1 MVPTPRLLRGG
12 VVAAIA
18 VAAVALPVAA
28 SGDDPGAGPS
38 PTALN
43 VELQPKPLVVQDL
56 TAPKL
61 AWHVRSD
68 DADVVQRAYQVR
80 VATTAA
86 GLADGGTPLWDS
98 GRVTSASSTG
108 VAYAG
113 PALSPGTR
121 YRWSVRTWTVRRGAD
136 SGEQG
141 SVSDW
146 SQAAQFGTARSSWE
160 ATPIWVVNND
170 RSAGWTD
177 YTVSAKLRI
186 DAIAGGFQFRMRD
199 ASNGLMWQFRADT
212 NTLVP
217 HTLRSG
223 TYATSGTATRMPT
236 GISLGDGQT
245 HTVAISAIGD
255 TYTTSVDGTQVDQRT
270 ISGFGNG
277 SVGFRNGR
285 TEIARW
291 DDLRVTAPDSTVLY
305 FNDFSRAA
313 GEIGCGTV
321 AGGVMTVPFS
331 GVCVLGGTADWA
343 FLRGTVALQD
353 KPIDSATLYATG
365 SSRDDTRQF
374 VYRTW
379 VNGRLVGL
387 GPTVAPRS
395 GTLAYAG
402 YDVTGLL
409 RQGADNVLAA
419 QAYTKKDQRFLGQ
432 LDVVYGDG
440 TTQTFGTGA
449 SGWKGW
455 AGYQVFVGGASIG
468 TGFFAAPAENLDAR
482 MFPFGFEGGGFDD
495 SGWTA
500 VTEKAPLTNLVGAQT
515 VNPVEIDEPA
525 ASVRELEPG
534 RFVVDFGR
542 AWIGGIRLHVANGTA
557 GSQVDVRLG
566 EELNSD
572 GTVRYAM
579 RTGNTYRDTWTL
591 ADGEQTLQHWGY
603 RVFRYVE
610 LTNLPAGFTIDDVK
624 ATALTTPFDRG
635 ESSFSSD
642 DPALDQVWQFTKN
655 SIEALDF
662 DAFMD
667 SATRERS
674 AEYGGDTYINLMA
687 EHALS
692 SDRALARWSTEYTA
706 FRPSWPSEWRYA
718 TILAAWEDWQQTG
731 DTTSLARQYDAL
743 RAFLPTAYVTSD
755 GLLKKPTS
763 VSGVDDLVDWP
774 AGERDGYVFRQVNTV
789 INAWAYRSFADMAEI
804 ASVLGKDADATSFAG
819 YAARL
824 RQGIDTKLWDADRGA
839 YRDGLND
846 DGSVVAHWAVHA
858 SAFALAFGIPEPARA
873 AKAAAYLDGRGMS
886 CSVFCAQFVLQGL
899 TNAGR
904 ADASI
909 RMMTATSQR
918 SWLHM
923 IELGAGAVMEAWD
936 PALKPNTS
944 FSHPWASSPVV
955 NVTKGI
961 FGLAPAA
968 PGWSRFTVAPQ
979 PGTLGQASIRTP
991 TVRGEIAASFTNTS
1005 ADGIVL
1011 RLTAPANTVAE
1022 VTLPRVLG
1030 GRDEIL
1036 VDGAAVATTVDG
1048 DLLHADVGSGS
1059 HTLTVPQP
1067 VDTAPHT
1074 AFDVPEFPDQAQATI
1089 GPVRR
1094 VVVEN
1099 SGISDL
1105 LVTRV
1110 RIKDA
1115 DGLSTGDFVLSDE
1128 SCTDGPIAPRATC
1141 EVSIRFAPGRENVV
1155 SHATLVLTDN
1165 TPAGTSTAALSARS
1179 GGLPQGPKGDDGERG
1194 EQGDP
1199 GESGP
1204 KGDRGDTGANGP
1216 RGDTGAPGAKGDT
1229 GASGANGAKGD
1240 TGAAGANGADGAPG
1254 AKGDKGD
1261 RGAAGRDAKVV
1272 CKLTRVKGR
1281 QRVSCTVS
1289 TAKAGKKAAV
1299 RSVARARLTR
1309 NGRTYASGR
1318 VGALRTTRT
1327 VARGQRYTLK
1337 VGGLTLAVR
1346 LR

>member
-1 MVPTPRLLRGG
+1 MVITRLLRGG
-12 VVAAIA
+12 TVAAIA

-28 SGDDPGAGPS
+28 SGEDPGAGPA
-38 PTALN
+38 PAALT
-43 VELQPKPLVVQDL
+43 VELQPKPLVVEDL

-68 DADVVQRAYQVR
+68 ADDVVQRAYQVR
-80 VATTAA
+80 VAATAA
-86 GLADGGTPLWDS
+86 DLADGGTPLWDS
-98 GRVTSASSTG
+98 GRVASADSTA

-121 YRWSVRTWTVRRGAD
+121 YRWSVRTWTVRRGTPA
-136 SGEQG
+136 GEEG
-141 SVSDW
+141 TVSEW
-146 SQAAQFGTARSSWE
+146 SQPAQFGTARSSWE
-160 ATPIWVVNND
+160 ATPIWVVNSD
-170 RSAGWTD
+170 RSASWGD
-177 YTVSAKLRI
+177 YTVSAKLKI
-186 DAIAGGFQFRMRD
+186 DAIAGGLQFRMAN

-223 TYATSGTATRMPT
+223 TYATNGTATRMPT
-236 GISLGDGQT
+236 GINLGDGQS
-245 HTVAISAIGD
+245 HTIAISAVGD

-270 ISGFGNG
+270 IAGYGNG

-291 DDLRVTAPDSTVLY
+291 DDLTVTAPDSSVLY
-305 FNDFSRAA
+305 TNDFSRSA
-313 GEIGCGTV
+313 GEISCGTV
-321 AGGVMTVPFS
+321 SGGLLTVGLS

-343 FLRGTVALQD
+343 FLRGTVALED

-374 VYRTW
+374 VYRAW
-379 VNGRLVGL
+379 VNGGLVGL
-387 GPTVAPRS
+387 GPTLAPRG

-409 RQGADNVLAA
+409 RQGEQNVLAA
-419 QAYTKKDQRFLGQ
+419 QAFTRKDQRFLGQ
-432 LDVVYGDG
+432 LDVTYADG
-440 TTQTFGTGA
+440 STQTFGTGA
-449 SGWKGW
+449 AGWKGW
-455 AGYQVFVGGASIG
+455 AGYQAYVGGNSIG
-468 TGFFAAPAENLDAR
+468 TSYFYVPAENIDAR
-482 MFPFGFEGGGFDD
+482 AFPFGFQDDGFDD
-495 SGWTA
+495 SAWTA
-500 VTEKAPLTNLVGAQT
+500 VAEKAPLTGLVGAQT
-515 VNPVEIDEPA
+515 VNPVQTDEPA
-525 ASVRELEPG
+525 ASVRTLEPG
-534 RFVVDFGR
+534 RVVVDFGR
-542 AWIGGIRLHVANGTA
+542 SWIGGIRLHVANGTA

-566 EELNSD
+566 EELNAD
-572 GTVRYAM
+572 GTVRYGM

-610 LTNLPAGFTIDDVK
+610 LTGVPSDFTIDDVK
-624 ATALTTPFDRG
+624 ATALRTPFDRG

-662 DAFMD
+662 DIFMD

-674 AEYGGDTYINLMA
+674 AEYGGDTYVNLMA

-743 RAFLPTAYVTSD
+743 RAFLPTAYVTAD
-755 GLLKKPTS
+755 GLLRKPRS
-763 VSGVDDLVDWP
+763 VGGVDDLVDWP
-774 AGERDGYVFRQVNTV
+774 AGERDGYVFTQTNTV

-804 ASVLGKDADATSFAG
+804 ARALGKDEDAASFAA

-824 RQGIDTKLWDADRGA
+824 KAGIDARLWDADRGA

-846 DGSVVAHWAVHA
+846 DGTVINHWAVHA
-858 SAFALAFGIPEPARA
+858 SALALAFGIPEPARA
-873 AKAAAYLDGRGMS
+873 AKAADYLDGRGMS

-909 RMMTATSQR
+909 RMMTSTAQR

-936 PALKPNTS
+936 PALKSNTS

-979 PGTLGQASIRTP
+979 PGTLGQASLRTP
-991 TVRGEIAASFTNTS
+991 TVRGEIAAAFTNT
-1005 ADGIVL
+1005 AEDGIVL
-1011 RLTAPANTVAE
+1011 QLTAPANTVAE

-1030 GRDEIL
+1030 GRDEIV
-1036 VDGAAVATTVDG
+1036 VDGIAVPTTVDG
-1048 DLLHADVGSGS
+1048 ELLHAEVGSGS
-1059 HTLTVPQP
+1059 HEITVPQP
-1067 VDTAPHT
+1067 LDSAPHT
-1074 AFDVPEFPDQAQATI
+1074 AFDVPQFPLQPQGTI
-1089 GPVRR
+1089 GPART

-1099 SGISDL
+1099 TGISDL
-1105 LVTRV
+1105 RVTRV

-1115 DGLSTGDFVLSDE
+1115 DGLSAGDFVVADE
-1128 SCTDGPIAPRATC
+1128 SCTDGDVAPRATC
-1141 EVSIRFAPGRENVV
+1141 DVLVRFAPGRADAV
-1155 SHATLVLTDN
+1155 SHANLVLTDN
-1165 TPAGTSTAALSARS
+1165 TPAGSSTAALSATS
-1179 GGLPQGPKGDDGERG
+1179 GGLPQGPKGDDGAQGERGERG
-1194 EQGDP
+1194 EQG
-1199 GESGP
+1199 ETGP
-1204 KGDRGDTGANGP
+1204 RGDTGATGA
-1216 RGDTGAPGAKGDT
+1216 RGDTGATGATGAKGDTGAPGAKGE
-1229 GASGANGAKGD
+1229 
-1240 TGAAGANGADGAPG
+1240 
-1254 AKGDKGD
+1254 KGD
-1261 RGAAGRDAKVV
+1261 RGAPGRDATVV
-1272 CKLTRVKGR
+1272 CKLAKTRGK
-1281 QRVSCTVS
+1281 QRIACTVRY
-1289 TAKAGKKAAV
+1289 ARAGKATKL
-1299 RSVARARLTR
+1299 RGGARARLTR
-1309 NGRTYASGR
+1309 NGRTVARGR
-1318 VGALRTTRT
+1318 VGALRPTRT
-1327 VARGQRYTLK
+1327 VARGARYTLRA
-1337 VGGLTLAVR
+1337 GGLTLAVR

>member
-1 MVPTPRLLRGG
+1 MLSLASREEREEQELVITRVLRGG
-12 VVAAIA
+12 AVAAIV
-18 VAAVALPVAA
+18 VAAVALPVPA
-28 SGDDPGAGPS
+28 SGEDPAAGPA
-38 PTALN
+38 PTALT
-43 VELQPKPLVVQDL
+43 VELQPKPLVVDDL

-61 AWHVRSD
+61 AWHVRA
-68 DADVVQRAYQVR
+68 DADDVVQRAYQVR

-98 GRVTSASSTG
+98 GRVASADSTG

-113 PALSPGTR
+113 PALSPATR

-136 SGEQG
+136 AAEQG
-141 SVSDW
+141 TVSEW
-146 SQAAQFGTARSSWE
+146 SQPAQFGTGRSDWS
-160 ATPIWVVNND
+160 ATPIWVVNDD
-170 RSAGWTD
+170 RSASWSD
-177 YTVSAKLRI
+177 YTVSARLKI
-186 DAIAGGFQFRMRD
+186 DAIAGGLQLRMRD

-217 HTLRSG
+217 HTLKSG
-223 TYATSGTATRMPT
+223 TYATDGAAARMPT
-236 GISLGDGQT
+236 GIDLGDGQA
-245 HTVAISAIGD
+245 HTVAISAVGD
-255 TYTTSVDGTQVDQRT
+255 TFTTSVDGTEVDQRT

-291 DDLRVTAPDSTVLY
+291 DDLRVTAPDDAVLY
-305 FNDFSRAA
+305 ANDFSRAA
-313 GEIGCGTV
+313 GEIPCGTV
-321 AGGVMTVPFS
+321 SGGLLTVGLS

-343 FLRGTVALQD
+343 FLRGTVALED

-374 VYRTW
+374 VYRAW

-387 GPTVAPRS
+387 GPTPAPRS

-402 YDVTGLL
+402 YDVASLL
-409 RQGADNVLAA
+409 RAGADNVIAA
-419 QAYTKKDQRFLGQ
+419 QAFTRKDQRFLGQ
-432 LDVVYGDG
+432 LDVVYADG

-449 SGWKGW
+449 AGWKGW
-455 AGYQVFVGGASIG
+455 AGYQAYAGGGSIG
-468 TGFFAAPAENLDAR
+468 TSFFNAPMENVDAR
-482 MFPFGFEGGGFDD
+482 SFPFGFEEAGFDD
-495 SGWTA
+495 AGWSA
-500 VTEKAPLTNLVGAQT
+500 VVEKAPLTGLVGARTQ
-515 VNPVEIDEPA
+515 NPVEHDEPA

-534 RFVVDFGR
+534 RVVVDFGR

-557 GSQVDVRLG
+557 GSQVEVRLG
-566 EELNSD
+566 EELNAD
-572 GTVRYAM
+572 GSVRYAM

-603 RVFRYVE
+603 RVFRYAE

-624 ATALTTPFDRG
+624 ATALNTPFDPG

-662 DAFMD
+662 DIFMD

-674 AEYGGDTYINLMA
+674 GEYGGDTYVNLMA

-731 DTTSLARQYDAL
+731 DATSIARQYDAL
-743 RAFLPTAYVTSD
+743 RAFLPTAYVTAD
-755 GLLKKPTS
+755 GLLRKPKS
-763 VSGVDDLVDWP
+763 VGGVDDLVDWP
-774 AGERDGYVFRQVNTV
+774 AGERDGYVFTQTNTV

-804 ASVLGKDADATSFAG
+804 ARALGKDDDAASFAAA
-819 YAARL
+819 AARL
-824 RQGIDTKLWDADRGA
+824 KQAIDTRLWDAHRGA

-846 DGSVVAHWAVHA
+846 DGTAIDHWAVHA

-873 AKAAAYLDGRGMS
+873 AKAAEYLDGRGMA

-909 RMMTATSQR
+909 RMMTSTAQR

-979 PGTLGQASIRTP
+979 PGTLGQASLRTP
-991 TVRGEIAASFTNTS
+991 TVRGEIAASFTNS
-1005 ADGIVL
+1005 AEDGIVL

-1022 VTLPRVLG
+1022 VALPRVVG
-1030 GRDEIL
+1030 GRDEIV
-1036 VDGAAVATTVDG
+1036 VDGTAVPTTVDG
-1048 DLLHADVGSGS
+1048 DLLRAEVGSGS
-1059 HTLTVPQP
+1059 HEITVPQP
-1067 VDTAPHT
+1067 LDSAPHT
-1074 AFDVPEFPDQAQATI
+1074 AFEVPSFPDQAQGTI
-1089 GPVRR
+1089 GPVRT

-1099 SGISDL
+1099 TGASDL
-1105 LVTRV
+1105 HVTRV

-1115 DGLSTGDFVLSDE
+1115 DGLSAGDFVVADE
-1128 SCTDGPIAPRATC
+1128 SCTDGDVAPRATC
-1141 EVSIRFAPGRENVV
+1141 AVLVRFAPGRADAV
-1155 SHATLVLTDN
+1155 SHANLVLSDN
-1165 TPAGTSTAALSARS
+1165 TPAGTSTAALSATS
-1179 GGLPQGPKGDDGERG
+1179 SGLPQGPKGDDGAT
-1194 EQGDP
+1194 
-1199 GESGP
+1199 GP
-1204 KGDRGDTGANGP
+1204 KGDPGATGPKGDS
-1216 RGDTGAPGAKGDT
+1216 GAPGAPGTPGPTGPRGATGPKG
-1229 GASGANGAKGD
+1229 AR
-1240 TGAAGANGADGAPG
+1240 GAPG
-1254 AKGDKGD
+1254 
-1261 RGAAGRDAKVV
+1261 RAATVV
-1272 CKLTRVKGR
+1272 CRIAKTKGK
-1281 QRVSCTVS
+1281 QRVACTVRY
-1289 TAKAGKKAAV
+1289 AKAGRPTKVRAA
-1299 RSVARARLTR
+1299 ARARLTR
-1309 NGRTYASGR
+1309 NGRTVARGR
-1318 VGALRTTRT
+1318 VGALRPTRT
-1327 VARGQRYTLK
+1327 VTRGGRYTLR
-1337 VGGLTLAVR
+1337 VGGLALVVR